1 MRNAS
6 RAALTACVVVCSLA
20 LAAGSASASRAI
32 RIEPVGEI
40 TKVVNEFTITAF
52 GGEVRVRCRLVL
64 RGRLVGQV
72 QKVRVLPAGRF
83 GQITFGE
90 ASECR
95 SNLGPARVIILI
107 EPNRPVDLRF
117 EAFLGALPN
126 ITGILFRKLA
136 FELKVDEA
144 VIGNCLFSG
153 DVLLLVRFPPVEEG
167 GGRRFTEESFSGL
180 NLVPLVAGFP
190 CAESVTLSGRGR
202 VTPPLRAVL
211 VND

>member
-1 MRNAS
+1 MRHAS
-6 RAALTACVVVCSLA
+6 RAALIACAGLCSLA
-20 LAAGSASASRAI
+20 IVAGSASASRAI

-52 GGEVRVRCRLVL
+52 GGEVRVRCRLVV

-72 QKVRVLPAGRF
+72 QKARVLPAGRF
-83 GQITFGE
+83 GQITFAE

-95 SNLGPARVIILI
+95 SNLGEARVIILV
-107 EPNRPVDLRF
+107 EANRPVNLRF

-153 DVLLLVRFPPVEEG
+153 DVLLLVRFPPLEEG
-167 GGRRFTEESFSGL
+167 GGRRFTEESFSGP
-180 NLVPLVAGFP
+180 NLVPLAAGFP
-190 CAESVTLSGRGR
+190 CPEVVELSGRGR
-202 VTPPLRAVL
+202 VTPPLRAL
-211 VND
+211 LID